1 MKTLYIEC
9 NMGAAGDMLMGA
21 LYEICSEKEL
31 FLQKMN
37 EAFAPFGITL
47 SAEPSSKCGV
57 AGTHMT
63 VLVHGEEEAA
73 SQNGGAAGC
82 SVVPA
87 SVSKENNAVTASGSG
102 ETAAAQNGGAAGN
115 SVVPA
120 SVSGEIRLPK
130 GGITASG
137 AKIDEQNFFYA
148 NQQEEKI
155 TASETEHMTETSE
168 HSHSPQAGGHSH
180 EHMHTHS
187 QQTKERSHTHNHQTG
202 EHIHRDYPT
211 ILKEIQSLP
220 LPEKVKTDAA
230 SVYTLLGNAE
240 AKVHQTTLYH
250 IHFHEVGSLDAL
262 ADVVGCC
269 YLFYL
274 IAPEEVLCSP
284 VHVGNGFVKC
294 AHGVLPV
301 PAPATAELLKG
312 IPSYTGAVASEL
324 CTPTGAALLRYFA
337 TRFTTMPPLT
347 VTSIGYGMGKKDF
360 EIANCVRVFL
370 GENFSAENHA
380 VSAKENSGDDDYEF
394 SCDDSVLS
402 ISCNIDDMTGE
413 AIGLAIEILFAAG
426 ALDVYTT
433 PVQMKKNRPGILLT
447 CICPPE
453 ERDRF
458 TVLFFLH
465 TTTRGLRYQLYE
477 RAKLEST
484 FETRHSS
491 YGNIRV
497 KKSSGYGIEKEKPE
511 FEDLKSIVMK
521 HNCSI
526 SLEDVKKH
534 YQ

>member
-47 SAEPSSKCGV
+47 SAAPSSKCGV

-63 VLVHGEEEAA
+63 VSVRGAEEE
-73 SQNGGAAGC
+73 
-82 SVVPA
+82 
-87 SVSKENNAVTASGSG
+87 TGS
-102 ETAAAQNGGAAGN
+102 

-120 SVSGEIRLPK
+120 SVSGEMRLQ
-130 GGITASG
+130 GTEDFI
-137 AKIDEQNFFYA
+137 
-148 NQQEEKI
+148 
-155 TASETEHMTETSE
+155 SETG
-168 HSHSPQAGGHSH
+168 QALHAGEHSH
-180 EHMHTHS
+180 EHDHSHQGELQGHSHQGELQGYSQEHDHSHQENSQKHPHQRELQGHPHQEGHSQEHDHQREHQGHSHQGEHHAHSHLGEHHTHS
-187 QQTKERSHTHNHQTG
+187 HLG
-202 EHIHRDYPT
+202 EHHTHRDYPT
-211 ILKEIQSLP
+211 ILADIQSLP
-220 LPEKVKTDAA
+220 LPDKVKADAA
-230 SVYTLLGNAE
+230 SVYALLGNAE
-240 AKVHQTTLYH
+240 AKVHQTALSQ

-294 AHGVLPV
+294 AHGVLPI

-312 IPSYTGAVASEL
+312 IPSYTGAVSGEL
-324 CTPTGAALLRYFA
+324 CTPTGAALLRYFSA
-337 TRFTTMPPLT
+337 HFTTMPPLS

-360 EIANCVRVFL
+360 EIANCLRVFL
-370 GENFSAENHA
+370 GERFSPENHDN
-380 VSAKENSGDDDYEF
+380 SAGENSGDEDFEF
-394 SCDDSVLS
+394 PCDDSVLS

-465 TTTRGLRYQLYE
+465 TTTRGVRYQLYE

-484 FETRHSS
+484 FETRHTP

-511 FEDLKSIVMK
+511 FEDLKSIVLK
-521 HNCSI
+521 HHCSV

>member
-9 NMGAAGDMLMGA
+9 NMGAAGDMLMAA

-37 EAFAPFGITL
+37 EAFAPFDITL
-47 SAEPSSKCGV
+47 AVEPAVKCGV
-57 AGTHMT
+57 GGTHMA
-63 VLVHGEEEAA
+63 VSVHGEEEA
-73 SQNGGAAGC
+73 
-82 SVVPA
+82 VD
-87 SVSKENNAVTASGSG
+87 
-102 ETAAAQNGGAAGN
+102 TAAD
-115 SVVPA
+115 SVH
-120 SVSGEIRLPK
+120 R
-130 GGITASG
+130 
-137 AKIDEQNFFYA
+137 
-148 NQQEEKI
+148 EEDAVD
-155 TASETEHMTETSE
+155 T
-168 HSHSPQAGGHSH
+168 PHSH
-180 EHMHTHS
+180 EHQTDDDLHTHS
-187 QQTKERSHTHNHQTG
+187 PRQEHRSHEHVHEHQPDG
-202 EHIHRDYPT
+202 HSHGHVHRDYHT

-230 SVYTLLGNAE
+230 AVYTLLGNAE
-240 AKVHQTTLYH
+240 AKVHRTTLEH

-284 VHVGNGFVKC
+284 VHVGSGFVKC

-301 PAPATAELLKG
+301 PAPATAELLKD
-312 IPSYTGAVASEL
+312 IPSYTGAVAGEL

-337 TRFTTMPPLT
+337 AKFTSMPPLS
-347 VTSIGYGMGKKDF
+347 VKSIGYGMGKKDF

-370 GENFSAENHA
+370 GESFSGDNHA
-380 VSAKENSGDDDYEF
+380 ASAGENSDDENYEF
-394 SCDDSVLS
+394 PCDDTVLS
-402 ISCNIDDMTGE
+402 ISCNLDDMTGE
-413 AIGLAIEILFAAG
+413 AIGLAVEILLAAG

-433 PVQMKKNRPGILLT
+433 PVQMKKNRPGVLLT

-465 TTTRGLRYQLYE
+465 TTTRGVRYQLYE
-477 RAKLEST
+477 RAKLESVL
-484 FETRHSS
+484 ETRHSS
-491 YGNIRV
+491 YGDIRV

-511 FEDLKSIVMK
+511 FEDLKAIVMK
-521 HNCSI
+521 HKCTI

-534 YQ
+534 CP